1 MKKNKI
7 QNNNINLKENLK
19 FSDKN
24 NTKQVINFDKF
35 LEELSSNNNNIDL
48 QKRKLDPNYYIENI
62 AKSYSK
68 SNVNT
73 NIYETENNVMISL
86 NINDLNEN
94 EKLIFNN
101 YIKEKNDINFVFDI
115 KKMINNLI
123 EKDNKINNLTKNI
136 ENTTIDQS
144 SINTEN
150 EKKYNEIYYNF
161 ENLKNENNRISK
173 LLENKNNKINEL
185 EEKNKKL
192 NKEKYYLIN
201 ELANLKIENKKTNQ
215 KYTNKI
221 NLIKNDLNNMK
232 NNLF

>member
-1 MKKNKI
+1 MKKNKK

-68 SNVNT
+68 SNLNT
-73 NIYETENNVMISL
+73 NIYETENNVMITL

-101 YIKEKNDINFVFDI
+101 YTKEKNDINFVFDI
-115 KKMINNLI
+115 KKFPPLIAKYIIN
-123 EKDNKINNLTKNI
+123 DTTNI
-136 ENTTIDQS
+136 AISTAPAISKALDAF
-144 SINTEN
+144 SINDSL
-150 EKKYNEIYYNF
+150 IIAIH
-161 ENLKNENNRISK
+161 LKF
-173 LLENKNNKINEL
+173 
-185 EEKNKKL
+185 
-192 NKEKYYLIN
+192 
-201 ELANLKIENKKTNQ
+201 
-215 KYTNKI
+215 
-221 NLIKNDLNNMK
+221 
-232 NNLF
+232 LFL

>member
-35 LEELSSNNNNIDL
+35 LEELSNNNNNIDL

-68 SNVNT
+68 SNQNT
-73 NIYETENNVMISL
+73 NIYENENNVMISL

-101 YIKEKNDINFVFDI
+101 YTKEKNDINFVFDI

-144 SINTEN
+144 IINTEN

-161 ENLKNENNRISK
+161 ENLKNENNRINK

-201 ELANLKIENKKTNQ
+201 ELANLKIENKKTIQ

>member
-1 MKKNKI
+1 MEGGFLVSYTSMKI
-7 QNNNINLKENLK
+7 VRLEQMNIRYKKE
-19 FSDKN
+19 DYR
-24 NTKQVINFDKF
+24 F
-35 LEELSSNNNNIDL
+35 LEEYY
-48 QKRKLDPNYYIENI
+48 KRKAEQIHIIDKLIKIIVSSYEKAMQVIKDDFSPN
-62 AKSYSK
+62 
-68 SNVNT
+68 
-73 NIYETENNVMISL
+73 ENNVMISL

-101 YIKEKNDINFVFDI
+101 YTKEKNDINFVFDI

-161 ENLKNENNRISK
+161 ENLKNENNRINK

-201 ELANLKIENKKTNQ
+201 ELANLKIENKKTIQ

>member
-7 QNNNINLKENLK
+7 QNNNINLKENFK
-19 FSDKN
+19 FCDKN

-35 LEELSSNNNNIDL
+35 LEELSNNNNNIDL

-68 SNVNT
+68 SNLNT
-73 NIYETENNVMISL
+73 NIYETENNVMITL

-161 ENLKNENNRISK
+161 ENLKNENNRINK

-185 EEKNKKL
+185 EEKNKRL

-201 ELANLKIENKKTNQ
+201 ELADLKIENKKTIQ